1 MFELHENADISR
13 DLKETKSLVENIKL
27 VYGNQMKNVDS
38 SSSSSSSKK
47 SSDSANKSEERS
59 SGGQREDPSVT
70 MCNNVLE
77 KVKCFH

>member
-38 SSSSSSSKK
+38 SSSSSSKK
-47 SSDSANKSEERS
+47 SSDSASKSEERS
-59 SGGQREDPSVT
+59 NGGQKEDPSVT

-77 KVKCFH
+77 KVKCFN